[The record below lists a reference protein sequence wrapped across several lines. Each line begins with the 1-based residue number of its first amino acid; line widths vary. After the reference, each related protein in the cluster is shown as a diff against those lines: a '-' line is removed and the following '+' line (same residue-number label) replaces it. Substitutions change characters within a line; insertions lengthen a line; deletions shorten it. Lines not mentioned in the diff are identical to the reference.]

1 MIGRVAA
8 SSLLL
13 DREFVSMT
21 ETFEA
26 QLTAQRPLPVAVNG
40 LTGGTMNAAAL
51 LMAERA
57 MTSGGV
63 LLLLAENERVCRAL
77 SAFLTESGVP
87 SAVYPYRDMIMHPVT
102 ASHEHDRARLS
113 VLSGILHGKL
123 HAVVTT
129 PSALLQYTLPS
140 ARLSRCSLLLERET
154 VIDPSELCERL
165 VSLGYKRSD
174 VTEAA
179 GQFSARG
186 GIVDLFVHE
195 SDAPVRMEF
204 FGDEIDRMCYFD
216 PATQRSGEICEKVEL
231 LPALEVILDG
241 EARRNVKAR
250 IEKMLRYKKDMQ
262 ASGVLREELALLDAG
277 IPLPDA
283 DKYIAAAY
291 DTKESLLSYLT
302 EQAKGE
308 RVRIALLGTAGVEEQ
323 LSASLRMQNEEVSA
337 LIEGGFVWGEW
348 AHYSASE
355 SDYRRFLETNA
366 VLHMNVFAGVASGT
380 RLSGLFGMQ
389 VRRGSVYS
397 EHEALLLED
406 IAALVRGKYRIL
418 LLAGSSYA
426 QGGVIASL
434 TERGYTALACDGAL
448 CFDRMTAGVVY
459 VSDGDFPGGGFELIS
474 ARCAVLSLQE
484 GESQAAL
491 RKKKKERAKKFAHSA
506 GEKILSYAELK
517 FGDFV
522 VHEMHGIGQ
531 FVGMETL
538 RVDGVL
544 REYITIRYAGS
555 DKLFLPAERLEAISK
570 FIGGGEDG
578 TVKLSKIGGGDW
590 QRAKQRAKHS
600 AEEMAKELIE
610 LYATRMRKKGHAFPP
625 DSSLERDFDADFPF
639 EETDSQLAAIEDIK
653 QDMMKSVP
661 MDRLLCGDVG
671 YGKTEVALRAA
682 FKAVVGGKQV
692 AILVPTTILAL
703 QHYQTVLSRMRGYAV
718 SVEMLSRFRRPKER
732 AEIVRRVARGDV
744 DIIIGTHSLLSKQ
757 VSFKNL
763 GLLIVDEEQRF
774 GVGQKEKIKQLAKDV
789 DVLTLTATPIPRTLN
804 MAMSGIR
811 DMSLLDEAPGGRY
824 PVQSYVLE
832 HNDTVIAEAIRR
844 EISRGGQVLYL
855 YNRTETIGQVADRI
869 TRQCEGARVVYA
881 HGQMDKET
889 LEDIWQE
896 MVNGEI
902 DVLVCTTIIET
913 GVDLPNANT
922 LIIEDADRL
931 GLSQLHQLRGRVGR
945 SGRHA
950 YAYFTYRQG
959 KALSEIA
966 TKRLDAIREYAGFG
980 AGFRVALRDLEIRGA
995 GNLLGAEQHGHIDA
1009 VGYDL
1014 YIRLLNEAI
1023 LTEKGEAPASPFE
1036 AKVKLDGDAHIPEKY
1051 IAASSQRM
1059 EMYKKISLI
1068 GTKEDQS
1075 DVLDEF
1081 CDRFGEP
1088 PECTLRLLDAALA
1101 RALAARARI
1110 ERVEQRGEELYF
1122 VSDKPAIGI
1131 WSELFAGHQTL
1142 RFGGGSIA
1150 GIHCRIPKNERDGA
1164 SYAVRI
1170 LSDYL
1175 SVLDEIRREGEGEN
1189 A

>member
-1 MIGRVAA
+1 MIGSIAA

-13 DREFVSMT
+13 DREFLSALST
-21 ETFEA
+21 LDA
-26 QLTAQRPLPVAVNG
+26 QIDSRKPLPVALNG
-40 LTGGTMNAAAL
+40 LTGGTMNASAL
-51 LMAERA
+51 LLAERA
-57 MTSGGV
+57 AASRGV

-77 SAFLTESGVP
+77 AAFLTENGVR
-87 SAVYPYRDMIMHPVT
+87 AAAYPYRDMIMHPVV
-102 ASHEHDRARLS
+102 ASHEHDRERLS
-113 VLSGILHGKL
+113 VLSGILEGRL
-123 HAVVTT
+123 DTVITT
-129 PSALLQYTLPS
+129 PSALLQYTVPRS
-140 ARLSRCSLLLERET
+140 RLAERALLLDART
-154 VIDPSELCERL
+154 VIDPSVLCEKL
-165 VSLGYKRSD
+165 TALGYKRSD
-174 VTEAA
+174 TTEAA

-186 GIVDLFVHE
+186 GIIDLFVHE
-195 SDAPVRMEF
+195 EGLPVRIEF

-216 PATQRSGEICEKVEL
+216 PATQRAGEPCESVQL

-241 EARRNVKAR
+241 EAQQTVRAR

-262 ASGVLREELALLDAG
+262 SASVLREELALLEAG
-277 IPLPDA
+277 IALPDA

-291 DTKESLLSYLT
+291 ETQESLLSYL
-302 EQAKGE
+302 EARAEGS
-308 RVRIALLGTAGVEEQ
+308 RVRVALLGTAGVEEQ
-323 LSASLRMQNEEVSA
+323 LEASLGIQREELSA
-337 LIEGGFVWGEW
+337 LVQGGFVWGEW
-348 AHYSASE
+348 ASYSGTE
-355 SDYRRFLETNA
+355 TDYRRFLERSA
-366 VLHMNVFAGVASGT
+366 VLHMNVFAGVKSGT
-380 RLSGLFGMQ
+380 RLSGLFGVQ
-389 VRRGSVYS
+389 VRRGNAYS
-397 EHEALLLED
+397 EHRALLVED
-406 IAALVRGKYRIL
+406 VTALSRSGYRML

-426 QGGVIASL
+426 QSGVIASL
-434 TERGYTALACDGAL
+434 NAGGVTAVAIDQGVR
-448 CFDRMTAGVVY
+448 FDDMKAGIVY
-459 VSDGDFPGGGFELIS
+459 VSEGDFPGGGFELIS

-484 GESQAAL
+484 GEAQATL
-491 RKKKKERAKKFAHSA
+491 RKKKKERAKRFASSA

-517 FGDFV
+517 VGDFV
-522 VHEMHGIGQ
+522 VHETHGIGQ

-538 RVDGVL
+538 RIDGVL

-570 FIGGGEDG
+570 FIGGGEEG
-578 TVKLSKIGGGDW
+578 TVKLSRIGGGDW
-590 QRAKQRAKHS
+590 QKAKQRAKHS

-625 DSSLERDFDADFPF
+625 DSSLEKDFDADFPF

-653 QDMMKSVP
+653 EDMMKSVP

-703 QHYQTVLSRMRGYAV
+703 QHYQTVQSRMRGYAV
-718 SVEMLSRFRRPKER
+718 SAEMLSRFRRPKER
-732 AEIVRRVARGDV
+732 AEIIRRLARGDL

-832 HNDTVIAEAIRR
+832 HNDAIIAEAIRR

-855 YNRTETIGQVADRI
+855 YNRTESIGQVADRI
-869 TRQCEGARVVYA
+869 ARQCEGARVVYA
-881 HGQMDKET
+881 HGQMEKEA

-896 MVNGEI
+896 MVSGEI

-959 KALSEIA
+959 KALTEIA

-1023 LTEKGEAPASPFE
+1023 LTEKGEALPPPFE
-1036 AKVKLDGDAHIPEKY
+1036 AKVKFDGDAHIPDRY
-1051 IAASSQRM
+1051 IAASAQRM

-1068 GTKEDQS
+1068 GTAEDRS

-1081 CDRFGEP
+1081 CDRFGDV
-1088 PECTLRLLDAALA
+1088 PECTMRLLDAALA
-1101 RALAARARI
+1101 RALAARAQI
-1110 ERVEQRGEELYF
+1110 ERVEQRGDELYF
-1122 VSDKPAIGI
+1122 VSEKPAVGI
-1131 WSELFAGHQTL
+1131 WSELFAKHGTL
-1142 RFGGGSIA
+1142 RFGGGAIA

-1164 SYAVRI
+1164 SYAVQI
-1170 LSDYL
+1170 LTDYL
-1175 SVLDEIRREGEGEN
+1175 EILDEIRKEETN
-1189 A
+1189 N